1 MAERL
6 SRVTS
11 ELRPREETSTRL
23 AGLISASMPVRERN
37 CEPLRAELAVRPGSA
52 QPLPI
57 GSHPRRAEGR
67 CSAGLSCR
75 LAASSSAR
83 YVRRT
88 GGPITNIECKAP
100 LLRLSTARAP
110 HLQFSSISSGGGPG
124 RIGRVPRRSY
134 REVASKSVERTG
146 AELGGWADGGLRE
159 RQVRQGGLGRHSP
172 PALDDGT
179 ALAACRPHASSPQ
192 AHPERDEALYVLAAE
207 VPSLAG
213 LHRMTATPPAASP
226 TGRGLSGRGQ
236 SGDAAP
242 PDRPRSPGRSPERGV
257 ESRCAAAPG

>member
-37 CEPLRAELAVRPGSA
+37 CEPLRAELAVRPGSG
-52 QPLPI
+52 QPLHI
-57 GSHPRRAEGR
+57 GSHPRRAKGR
-67 CSAGLSCR
+67 CSASLSCR

-124 RIGRVPRRSY
+124 RIGRVPGRSY
-134 REVASKSVERTG
+134 REVASKSVERMG
-146 AELGGWADGGLRE
+146 AELGRVGGWRTAGASWAARRSRPPLTTGSRRWNGICRLPAP
-159 RQVRQGGLGRHSP
+159 RQL
-172 PALDDGT
+172 
-179 ALAACRPHASSPQ
+179 
-192 AHPERDEALYVLAAE
+192 
-207 VPSLAG
+207 PSGPL
-213 LHRMTATPPAASP
+213 
-226 TGRGLSGRGQ
+226 
-236 SGDAAP
+236 
-242 PDRPRSPGRSPERGV
+242 
-257 ESRCAAAPG
+257 